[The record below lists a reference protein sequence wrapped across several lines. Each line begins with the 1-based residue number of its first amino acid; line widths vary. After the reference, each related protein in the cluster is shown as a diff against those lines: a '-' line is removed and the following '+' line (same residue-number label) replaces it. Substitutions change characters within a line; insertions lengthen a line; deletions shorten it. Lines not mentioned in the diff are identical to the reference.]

1 MTHANRA
8 NLEPAGPSEPPS
20 LHSRAMEDLRY
31 IRETME
37 RASAF
42 TAVPGW
48 GGVAMGV
55 SALVAAAIAVRLTP
69 WGWLAVWIGEAALAV
84 AIGGLAMA
92 HKARTARVPLFGGPG
107 RKFVLSLFPPMVA
120 GLLLTLALVQNG
132 QMEPLPGIWM
142 LCYGAAV
149 VTGGAFS
156 VPIVTVMGVCFM
168 AAGGLALFFPLWGDA
183 LMAMTFGGLHLLFGV
198 IIARRY
204 GG

>member
-1 MTHANRA
+1 
-8 NLEPAGPSEPPS
+8 
-20 LHSRAMEDLRY
+20 MEDLRY

-48 GGVAMGV
+48 GGVAMGI
-55 SALVAAAIAVRLTP
+55 SALVAAAVAVRLTP
-69 WGWLAVWIGEAALAV
+69 GGWLSVWIGEAVLAV

-92 HKARTARVPLFGGPG
+92 HKARAARVPLFGGPG

-120 GLLLTLALVQNG
+120 GLLLTLSLVQDG
-132 QMEPLPGIWM
+132 RLDALPAIWL

-156 VPIVTVMGVCFM
+156 IPVVPVMGVCFM
-168 AAGGLALFFPLWGDA
+168 AAGGLALVFPAWGDA
-183 LMAMTFGGLHLLFGV
+183 LMAIAFGGLHLLFGA